1 VNGVP
6 CGDTFET
13 TFASGQRN
21 IFRESW
27 QKRADMSIVK
37 ITQLT
42 ERFALK
48 YSFDVYNLTNHPSF
62 DIPIDNVT
70 QNAHFSP
77 TPVLGTTPASSGC
90 GTSNVTSGFYACP
103 TGLGQ
108 VTKTIGSP
116 RQIQMSLS
124 LSF

>member
-1 VNGVP
+1 
-6 CGDTFET
+6 
-13 TFASGQRN
+13 
-21 IFRESW
+21 
-27 QKRADMSIVK
+27 MSIVK

-42 ERFALK
+42 ERFSLK

-70 QNAHFSP
+70 QNALFSP
-77 TPVLGTTPASSGC
+77 TPVTGTPALPNSCPTATNNS
-90 GTSNVTSGFYACP
+90 FYACP